1 MSQVLYLSCWC
12 ILTQTLIVKEEVVGS
27 IKEGL
32 CLLVGIHRD
41 DTLETVKSM
50 VPKVIK
56 LRLFGEE
63 KGEWKLSV
71 RDLHHLSI
79 LAVSQFTLYART
91 DKGSKPDFHE
101 AMRGDLALPMFNE
114 FVAMLRRELGSDE
127 RVQTGAF
134 GQFMAVNIVNDGPVT
149 IILDSKKPSTDDK
162 P

>member
-1 MSQVLYLSCWC
+1 MY
-12 ILTQTLIVKEEVVGS
+12 ILISYVVQEELIGS
-27 IKEGL
+27 IQQGL

-41 DTLETVKSM
+41 DTRDTVKSM
-50 VPKVIK
+50 VNRVLK

-63 KGEWKLSV
+63 KGDWKKSV
-71 RDLHHLSI
+71 RDLEHLSI

-114 FVAMLRRELGSDE
+114 FVEMLRDDLGSAE

-149 IILDSKKPSTDDK
+149 IIIDSKKPGDN
-162 P
+162 